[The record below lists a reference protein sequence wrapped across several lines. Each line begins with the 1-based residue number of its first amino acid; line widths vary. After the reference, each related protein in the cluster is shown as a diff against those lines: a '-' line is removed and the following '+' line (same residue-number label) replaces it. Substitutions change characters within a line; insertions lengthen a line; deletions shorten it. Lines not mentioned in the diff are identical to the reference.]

1 MPDTSAGM
9 VARCKA
15 AGVEFMSSTCVPKL
29 VKETDTSDTVER
41 IFRVKRHFTVTD
53 INANQQYTPPVN

>member
-15 AGVEFMSSTCVPKL
+15 AGVEFVSSASIPDL
-29 VKETDTSDTVER
+29 VKEKDVSGAVDR
-41 IFRVKRHFTVTD
+41 IFKVKKHFTVVD